1 MGLKVGEQ
9 LVSIL
14 VPGRK
19 RFLDVQRTNQV
30 WIERE
35 RTAKLELVL
44 YFSQQRTVYPCENL
58 FVLICL
64 HK

>member
-30 WIERE
+30 WIER
-35 RTAKLELVL
+35 
-44 YFSQQRTVYPCENL
+44 
-58 FVLICL
+58 
-64 HK
+64 